1 MKFNTI
7 IKTVTASVFG
17 AAMLL
22 TGGVA
27 QADYPCKERHSSF
40 LILQVVVLTKWQDV

>member
-27 QADYPCKERHSSF
+27 QADYPCKEATCSDA
-40 LILQVVVLTKWQDV
+40 VAG